1 MQNCR
6 RIGYFVFAQALSW
19 LAVPHWANTAFGQ
32 IVPVDLAAQYGTAPS
47 PELGAAIEYK
57 VEAVKAAAEACAQQG
72 HDPSAALA
80 LMTQVPAAMNE
91 GMSTG
96 NLAYAESQ
104 IDQAYAL
111 LMAAP

>member
-1 MQNCR
+1 MHSHLT
-6 RIGYFVFAQALSW
+6 GYFIVFALVLSW

-32 IVPVDLAAQYGTAPS
+32 SVPPDLAAQYGTAPS

-57 VEAVKAAAEACAQQG
+57 MEAIKAAVQGWTQQG
-72 HDPSAALA
+72 RDPSAAMA
-80 LMTQVPAAMNE
+80 LITQVPAAMHE

-96 NLAYAESQ
+96 NLGQAEYL

-111 LMAAP
+111 LMQ